1 MTQTKQKIIIIKQKQ
16 KQNKEEKH
24 TCSVDGGFDK
34 TFYISTTNKTN
45 SNNNWCLPNHKG
57 EIFIVVCTIDFM
69 DLKLQL
75 WHISKTIKSKAKKR
89 NIPVIVW
96 F

>member
-1 MTQTKQKIIIIKQKQ
+1 MTHKKNQKKK

-45 SNNNWCLPNHKG
+45 SNNN
-57 EIFIVVCTIDFM
+57 
-69 DLKLQL
+69 
-75 WHISKTIKSKAKKR
+75 
-89 NIPVIVW
+89 
-96 F
+96 